1 MWLCGR
7 IDIGGDDWRAVIG
20 VIGDWGNVPVHAE
33 ILAEN
38 RVVRL
43 ARFPALGGKSR
54 YMKIVRRR
62 AREGNVR
69 CV

>member
-1 MWLCGR
+1 M
-7 IDIGGDDWRAVIG
+7 GGDDWRAVVG

-38 RVVRL
+38 GVVWL
-43 ARFPALGGKSR
+43 ARFTALREKGQW
-54 YMKIVRRR
+54 MTVERR
-62 AREGNVR
+62 AKKGDER